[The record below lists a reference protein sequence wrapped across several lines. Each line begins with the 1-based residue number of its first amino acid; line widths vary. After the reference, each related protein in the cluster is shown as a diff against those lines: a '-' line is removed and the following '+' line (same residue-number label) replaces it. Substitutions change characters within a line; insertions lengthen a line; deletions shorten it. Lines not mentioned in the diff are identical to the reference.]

1 MSVSN
6 KLGKGEKAVS
16 VILGALL
23 TGFMWRFRGTH
34 GFGAFWGLVCV
45 GSMVTLLIFAFYGNR
60 SKMKFEL
67 IPIGAVM
74 MGITV
79 PAWGAVV
86 NMPGG
91 RIESVALFAG
101 ETVQR
106 TEQISQGAGIAF
118 MLMLGFGLV
127 CLFSVYA
134 GTLFSKREYRIY
146 HYLIIVAVF
155 FAAVYLAKATFAH
168 SILRR
173 FVPEIASGF
182 EAGLRDNGIDLSLSR
197 AYLAHFDNMSW
208 AKHIPY
214 GRYYFECVEHVA
226 YCFAALVLILT
237 ALIAFRDR
245 VTAIVSLAINLFAA
259 FAITVSDYF
268 NICEYETSFLSS
280 VSIPDSLRIT
290 SWSLWEFFTGF
301 ILGLGIMLVLALLPA
316 EYSAGRKYRSEPYI
330 NNKVLRLLFN
340 FIAFEFVFVVVP
352 VRAFVLKLSR
362 NGVEYNIS
370 KDEDTVSV
378 IVIAVVSVIAAA
390 VFFAIFRKNLYSK
403 NLPVPFRMKPAEF
416 AVRALEFYSVYYGAV
431 YFLTGDAPLVRL
443 IYRAVKTPYV
453 FPQILREGDFCSF
466 IPVFTAF
473 VLFNLIY
480 FVSKRKA
487 LSSDKREKNAG

>member
-34 GFGAFWGLVCV
+34 GFGAFWGVVCV

-67 IPIGAVM
+67 IPIGAMM

-91 RIESVALFAG
+91 RIESIMIFSG
-101 ETVQR
+101 EPVQR
-106 TEQISQGAGIAF
+106 TESISQLAGTAF

-127 CLFSVYA
+127 CLFGIYA
-134 GTLFSKREYRIY
+134 GTLFSKKDYSIPRYIAF
-146 HYLIIVAVF
+146 VAVF

-168 SILRR
+168 PLLCRM
-173 FVPEIASGF
+173 VPEIASGF
-182 EAGLRDNGIDLSLSR
+182 EAGLRDNGIPLTLYK

-214 GRYYFECVEHVA
+214 GRYYFECIEHIA
-226 YCFAALVLILT
+226 YCFAAIVLILT
-237 ALIAFRDR
+237 ALIVFRDKI
-245 VTAIVSLAINLFAA
+245 TALVSLFINLFAA
-259 FAITVSDYF
+259 FAITISEYF

-280 VSIPDSLRIT
+280 LNIPASLRIT
-290 SWSLWEFFTGF
+290 SWSLWEFSTGF
-301 ILGLGIMLVLALLPA
+301 LLGLGIMLTLALLPSG
-316 EYSAGRKYRSEPYI
+316 YSAGKKYRSEPYI
-330 NNKVLRLLFN
+330 ENKAFRLFFN
-340 FIAFEFVFVVVP
+340 FVAFVFIFVVVP
-352 VRAFVLKLSR
+352 ARALILKVSR
-362 NGVEYNIS
+362 NAVEYGFIKS
-370 KDEDTVSV
+370 EDTVSV
-378 IVIAVVSVIAAA
+378 IAIATVSVIASIFIFT
-390 VFFAIFRKNLYSK
+390 VFRKNLYNK

-416 AVRALEFYSVYYGAV
+416 AAKALTFYSLYYGAV
-431 YFLTGDAPLVRL
+431 YFLTGDAALVRL
-443 IYRAVKTPYV
+443 VYRAIKTPYV
-453 FPQILREGDFCSF
+453 YPQILREGDFCSF
-466 IPVFTAF
+466 IPVFAAF
-473 VLFNLIY
+473 VLFNIIY
-480 FVSKRKA
+480 FVSRRKP
-487 LSSDKREKNAG
+487 RAGH